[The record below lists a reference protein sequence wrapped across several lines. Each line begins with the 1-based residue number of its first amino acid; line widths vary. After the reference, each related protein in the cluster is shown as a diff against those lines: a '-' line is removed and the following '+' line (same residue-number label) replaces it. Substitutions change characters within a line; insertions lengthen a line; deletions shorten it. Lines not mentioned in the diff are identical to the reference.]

1 VNLFNAY
8 TNINQQVH
16 NDTGFNFANNS
27 NNYLNSKQDK
37 DILEQQ
43 LKSLLVCFRNS
54 SKLLF
59 NFVLVQSEMKPT
71 QLKIFFADQQ
81 FISMI
86 QSLITL
92 NHDLYVG

>member
-1 VNLFNAY
+1 MNLFNAY
-8 TNINQQVH
+8 TNTNQQVQ

>member
-8 TNINQQVH
+8 TNTNQQVQ

>member
-1 VNLFNAY
+1 M
-8 TNINQQVH
+8 Q